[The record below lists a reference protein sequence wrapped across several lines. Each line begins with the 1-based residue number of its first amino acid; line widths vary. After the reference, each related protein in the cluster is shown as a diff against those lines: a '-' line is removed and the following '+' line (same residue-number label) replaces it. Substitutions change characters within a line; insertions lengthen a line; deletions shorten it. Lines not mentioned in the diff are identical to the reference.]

1 VATEEKGA
9 AVRKVVGVLLGLAL
23 PTAAGMAQ
31 VTPTQAAPAQAAG
44 QAQRFVLSGRV
55 EAPSL
60 TLVAGGAING
70 VGSLTAESV
79 DYRPSDRTYRET
91 DLAVIGDGT
100 LTLSFTGAFDTWP
113 FTLDPRTCT
122 RHGGLSGTW
131 SVTGAGGTFAGATGH
146 GTFSG
151 RFLTYAGR
159 TAAGCDEAAIK
170 GFVTGPMTGSLSLM
184 GTPPPVG
191 G

>member
-1 VATEEKGA
+1 VK
-9 AVRKVVGVLLGLAL
+9 KIVGVLLGLAL
-23 PTAAGMAQ
+23 SAAAGLAQ
-31 VTPTQAAPAQAAG
+31 ATPAQATRAQAVQA

-60 TLVAGGAING
+60 TLVAGGVING
-70 VGSLTAESV
+70 VGSLTAVSV

-122 RHGGLSGTW
+122 QHGGLSGTW

-170 GFVTGPMTGSLSLM
+170 GFVTGPMTGSLSL
-184 GTPPPVG
+184 TNAPPAG
-191 G
+191 GPR

>member
-1 VATEEKGA
+1 MK
-9 AVRKVVGVLLGLAL
+9 KVVGVLLGLAL
-23 PTAAGMAQ
+23 PALAGTA
-31 VTPTQAAPAQAAG
+31 QAAPTHAAPTHAAPT

-60 TLVAGGAING
+60 TLVASGVING
-70 VGSLTAESV
+70 VGSLTAETV

-91 DLAVIGDGT
+91 DLAVIGGGT
-100 LTLSFTGAFDTWP
+100 LTLSFTGTFDTWP

-122 RHGGLSGTW
+122 QHGGLSGTW
-131 SVTGAGGTFAGATGH
+131 SVTGARGTFAGATGR

-159 TAAGCDEAAIK
+159 TATGCDEAAIK
-170 GFVTGPMTGSLSLM
+170 GFVTGPMTGSLSL
-184 GTPPPVG
+184 TDAPPAAG
-191 G
+191 RR